1 MGRKEYNIKI
11 QELPLLERPYEKLE
25 KRGANILSNAEL
37 LAIIIKT
44 GTKDKNVV
52 QITQKLL
59 THNSYKKEG
68 FRFLHNISIEELK
81 KHQGIGK
88 IKAIQL
94 KALSEIIKRASAP
107 TLEYNLKIKSPKDI
121 AEHVMSTLRYETKE
135 EIQVALIDIKG
146 NLKNILPIQKGS
158 INGINVEI
166 KDVFKEAI
174 KQDIPRIIVIHNH
187 PSGDPTPSIEDINFT
202 KLIQKTGR
210 DLSIEVMDHIVIGDG
225 IYQSIVAYMNN
236 QNMI

>member
-1 MGRKEYNIKI
+1 MGSQY
-11 QELPLLERPYEKLE
+11 
-25 KRGANILSNAEL
+25 LSNAEL

-44 GTKDKNVV
+44 GTKDKNAV
-52 QITQKLL
+52 QIAQNLL
-59 THNSYKKEG
+59 TLNSYKKEG

-202 KLIQKTGR
+202 KLIQKIGR

>member
-1 MGRKEYNIKI
+1 M
-11 QELPLLERPYEKLE
+11 
-25 KRGANILSNAEL
+25 
-37 LAIIIKT
+37 
-44 GTKDKNVV
+44 
-52 QITQKLL
+52 
-59 THNSYKKEG
+59 
-68 FRFLHNISIEELK
+68 HNISIEELK

-135 EIQVALIDIKG
+135 EIHVALIDIKG
-146 NLKNILPIQKGS
+146 NLKNILPVQKGS
-158 INGINVEI
+158 VNGINVEI

-187 PSGDPTPSIEDINFT
+187 PSGDPRPSIEDINFT
-202 KLIQKTGR
+202 RLIQKLGK

-236 QNMI
+236 QSMI